1 MLKHDHEHYAKHA
14 KIITDEKNREA
25 FWYLVAFAAALK
37 DFECEIRFSGSGK
50 RSFKFYWRG
59 RKKHPYPFSFIINK
73 GIGHLFYIRSPA
85 INKGIINK
93 SQVLDEFK
101 DLETEDKGKEIS
113 IRIDNPSVAAR
124 ITKYVFDP
132 SSR

>member
-50 RSFKFYWRG
+50 RSFRFFWPG
-59 RKKHPYPFSFIINK
+59 GGLTMGGTSQSI
-73 GIGHLFYIRSPA
+73 LWSPD
-85 INKGIINK
+85 KRTTG
-93 SQVLDEFK
+93 QV
-101 DLETEDKGKEIS
+101 
-113 IRIDNPSVAAR
+113 
-124 ITKYVFDP
+124 TK
-132 SSR
+132 